1 MIHYENIVPWG
12 RSYTEYVSMFGLTP
26 YFLSKKVL
34 GCGDGPA
41 AFNSVGNA
49 FGGNITSIDPIFS
62 FPKKEIEKRINETF
76 GEVINQTRLNA
87 DKFNWDMFGSVEG
100 LGKIRMKSMLQF
112 LDDFEQGL
120 EEGRYVAAELPKLP
134 FEDNSFDMA
143 LCSHFLFLY
152 SEHLDLD
159 FHIKAITE
167 MLRVASEVRIFPVV
181 DLNANRSIHLDAVMK
196 MFPNSELVKVNYEF
210 QKGGNQMLRIKHED
224 SKTQIE
230 IRKE

>member
-1 MIHYENIVPWG
+1 
-12 RSYTEYVSMFGLTP
+12 
-26 YFLSKKVL
+26 
-34 GCGDGPA
+34 
-41 AFNSVGNA
+41 
-49 FGGNITSIDPIFS
+49 
-62 FPKKEIEKRINETF
+62 
-76 GEVINQTRLNA
+76 
-87 DKFNWDMFGSVEG
+87 
-100 LGKIRMKSMLQF
+100 MKSMLQF
-112 LDDFEQGL
+112 LSDFEQGL
-120 EEGRYVAAELPKLP
+120 EEGRYSAAELPKLP
-134 FEDNSFDMA
+134 FEDTSFDLA

-159 FHIKAITE
+159 FHIKAISE

>member
-1 MIHYENIVPWG
+1 MPIHYENIVPWG
-12 RSYTEYVSMFGLTP
+12 RAYIEYVNMFDLKP
-26 YFLSKKVL
+26 DFLSKKVL

-62 FPKKEIEKRINETF
+62 LSKKDIEKRINETF
-76 GEVINQTRLNA
+76 GEVINQTKLNA
-87 DKFNWDMFGSVEG
+87 DKFNWEMYGSVEA

-112 LDDFEQGL
+112 LNDFEQGL
-120 EEGRYVAAELPKLP
+120 EEGRYIAAELPNLP
-134 FEDNSFDMA
+134 FADNTFDLA

-159 FHIKAITE
+159 FHLKAIDE

-181 DLNANRSIHLDAVMK
+181 DLNANRSVHLDAVLNK
-196 MFPNSELVKVNYEF
+196 YPNSELSTVNYEF
-210 QKGGNQMLRIKHED
+210 QKGGNQMLK
-224 SKTQIE
+224 IE
-230 IRKE
+230 RCQ